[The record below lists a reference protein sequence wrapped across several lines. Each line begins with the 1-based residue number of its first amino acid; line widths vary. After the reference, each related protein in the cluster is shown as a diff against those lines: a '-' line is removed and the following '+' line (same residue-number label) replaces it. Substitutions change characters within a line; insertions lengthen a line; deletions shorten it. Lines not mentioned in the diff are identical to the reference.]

1 MKGLYRGR
9 HLDLVKIV
17 GVIGIGIPGEMTIG
31 ISEVG
36 VKVIDLHHVTSEPK
50 EILVVAETG
59 MMTATA
65 VSVVVTTE
73 MTVGQGLPQEISD
86 GMI

>member
-36 VKVIDLHHVTSEPK
+36 VKVIDLHRVTSEPK
-50 EILVVAETG
+50 EILVVAE